1 MFVVS
6 LPIPNDCVLRIF
18 LVGEYCTVFMPRHPI
33 AWLLSLQPGL
43 MSCAPQ
49 SSVLPSH
56 FSSWGW
62 IYHWE
67 DVWDPNPQ
75 GFALLYQK
83 WLSIKQGNCKHTTDT
98 TKTKITFQNELSTAS
113 KPWVG
118 LQQGFWKRRLK
129 KKNQK
134 TDAVWRK
141 TEASCLYSRA
151 RWCPMKYYCF
161 RTHHC
166 IILCCFQTVGLT
178 HLFSHRDQTVNLLG

>member
-6 LPIPNDCVLRIF
+6 LPIPNDSVLRIF

-83 WLSIKQGNCKHTTDT
+83 WLSIKQGNCKHPTDT
-98 TKTKITFQNELSTAS
+98 TKTNHFPKWAQYSLQALGWITTRFLEE
-113 KPWVG
+113 KV
-118 LQQGFWKRRLK
+118 K
-129 KKNQK
+129 KKK
-134 TDAVWRK
+134 TKNRCSLEK
-141 TEASCLYSRA
+141 NRS
-151 RWCPMKYYCF
+151 
-161 RTHHC
+161 
-166 IILCCFQTVGLT
+166 ILS
-178 HLFSHRDQTVNLLG
+178 LF